1 MHEGV
6 SFFTM
11 ERSKESGGKCP
22 AVEAFE
28 SLRNNLADQGK
39 GFAPGNRR
47 ERRRDI
53 KTMTAESLHTV

>member
-6 SFFTM
+6 SYFTT
-11 ERSKESGGKCP
+11 ERSKEGGDKCP
-22 AVEAFE
+22 AVEAFG
-28 SLRNNLADQGK
+28 SLRKNLADQGK
-39 GFAPGNRR
+39 GFAPGNWR